1 MAGTGEQG
9 EGEAPAHVVVVWVE
23 EPVAVPT
30 GCAEDDNL
38 KCSESLV
45 ELSFQSLCK
54 NLRHFTERSMRT
66 AVAVLQRKESPQ
78 KWYSKRRITSSGKRS
93 NSAT

>member
-1 MAGTGEQG
+1 MACAGEQG
-9 EGEAPAHVVVVWVE
+9 KGETPAHVVVVRVE
-23 EPVAVPT
+23 KPVAVPT

-38 KCSESLV
+38 KYNESLV
-45 ELSFQSLCK
+45 ELSFQSMCK
-54 NLRHFTERSMRT
+54 KLRHFTERSMRT

-93 NSAT
+93 KSAT